1 MRIADEKVN
10 PFKSH
15 ESHKN
20 CFQKVVKLDCKDTVS
35 STAVAGPKDKPPK
48 ISMELALEKNPQ
60 TELEP
65 LVARHM
71 VRPWVCPDE
80 TW

>member
-20 CFQKVVKLDCKDTVS
+20 CFQKVVKLDCKATVS

-48 ISMELALEKNPQ
+48 ISMELALEKKP
-60 TELEP
+60 TDR
-65 LVARHM
+65 ARTPCCASYGTTM
-71 VRPWVCPDE
+71 GLSG
-80 TW
+80 